1 MIKKNLINERN
12 ERKNKFEKIEKTDK
26 LERSNAVLNNMLN
39 NLNSI
44 QQDLVLKLSK
54 DPNPGNLKTM
64 NVNKSDNKSEK
75 MQKSPILSSKILPK
89 TIHVRSMKEEEN
101 RISNSSNKI
110 ITVDLSTPKV
120 EVVERRLMR
129 NYVNTKVVN
138 LDLSAIN
145 DNPKAQMRRQIKEK
159 TFDRSKSD
167 KLFDLN
173 SRSESVRRK
182 FVHVPTVK
190 TSLYTESEVLEQI
203 RRTNAAPVS
212 RNSSV
217 SLKTARSLSK
227 AQRNSSANESLNDSE
242 VSLCLSDNNV
252 NFNFNLMKIKLDEIK
267 RVMQPMDDS
276 KPRRSV
282 SPIKINY
289 GSLKINKSFKD
300 SLKES
305 TPTSKSNLTA
315 ILNDTNEEVI
325 QILYANNSTEE
336 RPLDKS
342 AKGSKVILQNYI
354 NFQSNGKQNIRFLN
368 LVRSRKKKLDDLFK
382 L

>member
-1 MIKKNLINERN
+1 
-12 ERKNKFEKIEKTDK
+12 
-26 LERSNAVLNNMLN
+26 MLN

-64 NVNKSDNKSEK
+64 NGNKTDNKPEK

-89 TIHVRSMKEEEN
+89 TINVKPMKEEDN
-101 RISNSSNKI
+101 RNSYSNNKI

-120 EVVERRLMR
+120 EAVERRQMR

-145 DNPKAQMRRQIKEK
+145 DNPKVQIRRQGKEK
-159 TFDRSKSD
+159 TFDRSQSD

-173 SRSESVRRK
+173 KRSESVSKK

-190 TSLYTESEVLEQI
+190 TSLYTESEVLEHI
-203 RRTNAAPVS
+203 KRANAAPVS

-227 AQRNSSANESLNDSE
+227 AQRNSSASESLNDSE

-267 RVMQPMDDS
+267 RVMLPMDDS
-276 KPRRSV
+276 KSRRSV

-289 GSLKINKSFKD
+289 GSLKMNKSLKD

-305 TPTSKSNLTA
+305 TPTSKNNITA
-315 ILNDTNEEVI
+315 ILNDTNDEVL
-325 QILYANNSTEE
+325 QILNANNSTEE
-336 RPLDKS
+336 RLLDKPVR
-342 AKGSKVILQNYI
+342 GSKVILQNYI